1 MKRNRIDRTRDRRNA
16 NNDRITDTTKDTD
29 LNLNIK
35 LRTKMTAAAVAAII
49 LLGASI
55 MNPAVTEGASVK
67 LNAQLQDG
75 QIYINSKDLIKALGG
90 TGQYDTKT
98 GTFIYT
104 AKDEIPEVVEAVSP
118 SVVGII
124 GRPDSGAEGGSSDR
138 YNLTH
143 GTGVIIKSNGWI
155 VTNAHV
161 IDGLSNAVVVTSDGK
176 TYKITDSYSDPTS
189 DIALIKINA
198 KSLKPAKLASSS
210 SNMRVGETVIAIGTP
225 VSFSL
230 RNSATVG
237 VVSGLNR
244 GVNASYRLIQSDTA
258 INPGNSGGPL
268 VNLKGEVIGIN
279 TMKYAAVGVENTGFS
294 IPAETVHYVINH
306 YFKYGEVKRASL
318 GLTLEES
325 WSAIVGLP
333 TDDPLTVMSV
343 HTNEADKAKIQEGDV
358 LYSIDGVRVT
368 SVVDINELLKKYL
381 PGQKVKLLM
390 QSDGDIV
397 TRYLVLTQGEN
408 SVVSVEDEA
417 WDEVEQ

>member
-1 MKRNRIDRTRDRRNA
+1 MKRNSMNSTRDRNENNVR
-16 NNDRITDTTKDTD
+16 NNDTNTNLYRVRTRIT
-29 LNLNIK
+29 
-35 LRTKMTAAAVAAII
+35 AATVAAII
-49 LLGASI
+49 ASAI
-55 MNPAVTEGASVK
+55 NPAVIEGASVK
-67 LNAQLQDG
+67 LNAKLQDD

-90 TGQYDTKT
+90 TGQYDAKT

-104 AKDEIPEVVEAVSP
+104 AQDEIPEVVEAVSP

-124 GRPDSGAEGGSSDR
+124 GRPDAGEEGGGSDR

-143 GTGVIIKSNGWI
+143 GTGVIVKSNGWI

-161 IDGLSNAVVVTSDGK
+161 IDGLTNAVVVTSDGK

-189 DIALIKINA
+189 DLALIKINA

-294 IPAETVHYVINH
+294 IPAETVHYVLNH

-333 TDDPLTVMSV
+333 TDDPLTVTSV

-358 LYSIDGVRVT
+358 LYSIDCVRVT

-381 PGQKVKLLM
+381 PGQRVKLLM

-408 SVVSVEDEA
+408 TVVSVEDEA

>member
-1 MKRNRIDRTRDRRNA
+1 M
-16 NNDRITDTTKDTD
+16 
-29 LNLNIK
+29 
-35 LRTKMTAAAVAAII
+35 
-49 LLGASI
+49 
-55 MNPAVTEGASVK
+55 
-67 LNAQLQDG
+67 
-75 QIYINSKDLIKALGG
+75 
-90 TGQYDTKT
+90 
-98 GTFIYT
+98 
-104 AKDEIPEVVEAVSP
+104 
-118 SVVGII
+118 
-124 GRPDSGAEGGSSDR
+124 
-138 YNLTH
+138 
-143 GTGVIIKSNGWI
+143 
-155 VTNAHV
+155 
-161 IDGLSNAVVVTSDGK
+161 
-176 TYKITDSYSDPTS
+176 
-189 DIALIKINA
+189 
-198 KSLKPAKLASSS
+198 
-210 SNMRVGETVIAIGTP
+210 
-225 VSFSL
+225 
-230 RNSATVG
+230 
-237 VVSGLNR
+237 
-244 GVNASYRLIQSDTA
+244 NASYRLIQSDTA

-294 IPAETVHYVINH
+294 IPAETVHYVIHH

-333 TDDPLTVMSV
+333 TDDPLTVTSV
-343 HTNEADKAKIQEGDV
+343 HTNEAEKAKIQEGDV